1 MKEKNGIKNVSRAE
15 NKKMFK
21 LILVSPFC
29 LLNGVKFFCSLY
41 CLRLEPFKTPNLCLF
56 CEVWRSQCCNAC
68 CVYAENCCLE
78 TKRRRLMN
86 LISSAFCCL
95 QNWAA
100 GFTKKKPK
108 LFINVG
114 VDRKIMEAVRA
125 GEIRRV
131 FRSKCEI
138 QVSYFG
144 KVKRSLIAGF
154 DRAYWPE
161 VSQRN
166 WCTVT
171 LSFYICFILHL
182 FLTSAQNASKSS
194 DS

>member
-1 MKEKNGIKNVSRAE
+1 M
-15 NKKMFK
+15 
-21 LILVSPFC
+21 
-29 LLNGVKFFCSLY
+29 
-41 CLRLEPFKTPNLCLF
+41 LCLCRELLF
-56 CEVWRSQCCNAC
+56 GDKKKTAYEFNLQ
-68 CVYAENCCLE
+68 
-78 TKRRRLMN
+78 RL
-86 LISSAFCCL
+86 LLSSELGSWFHEE
-95 QNWAA
+95 
-100 GFTKKKPK
+100 KKKPK

-161 VSQRN
+161 INQRN
-166 WCTVT
+166 
-171 LSFYICFILHL
+171 
-182 FLTSAQNASKSS
+182 
-194 DS
+194 

>member
-1 MKEKNGIKNVSRAE
+1 
-15 NKKMFK
+15 
-21 LILVSPFC
+21 
-29 LLNGVKFFCSLY
+29 
-41 CLRLEPFKTPNLCLF
+41 
-56 CEVWRSQCCNAC
+56 
-68 CVYAENCCLE
+68 
-78 TKRRRLMN
+78 MN

-100 GFTKKKPK
+100 GFTKKKSK

-161 VSQRN
+161 INQRN
-166 WCTVT
+166 
-171 LSFYICFILHL
+171 
-182 FLTSAQNASKSS
+182 
-194 DS
+194 

>member
-1 MKEKNGIKNVSRAE
+1 
-15 NKKMFK
+15 
-21 LILVSPFC
+21 
-29 LLNGVKFFCSLY
+29 
-41 CLRLEPFKTPNLCLF
+41 
-56 CEVWRSQCCNAC
+56 
-68 CVYAENCCLE
+68 
-78 TKRRRLMN
+78 MN
-86 LISSAFCCL
+86 LISSAFSCL

-100 GFTKKKPK
+100 GFTKKKKPK

-161 VSQRN
+161 ISQRN
-166 WCTVT
+166 
-171 LSFYICFILHL
+171 
-182 FLTSAQNASKSS
+182 
-194 DS
+194 

>member
-1 MKEKNGIKNVSRAE
+1 
-15 NKKMFK
+15 
-21 LILVSPFC
+21 
-29 LLNGVKFFCSLY
+29 
-41 CLRLEPFKTPNLCLF
+41 
-56 CEVWRSQCCNAC
+56 
-68 CVYAENCCLE
+68 
-78 TKRRRLMN
+78 MN

-138 QVSYFG
+138 QVSYFAKLKG
-144 KVKRSLIAGF
+144 VLSRASTAPIGPRSAKEIDA
-154 DRAYWPE
+154 P
-161 VSQRN
+161 
-166 WCTVT
+166 
-171 LSFYICFILHL
+171 
-182 FLTSAQNASKSS
+182 
-194 DS
+194 